1 MKANIIKIASIV
13 FSVFVLSSC
22 SPCGEP
28 SGQNE
33 YRIENFSNI
42 DVQIIRY
49 RKNSNSIDSILLHSM
64 NNFQEIGE
72 VSSSFG
78 DQNHEYISWFD
89 SIKVVY
95 KDSIFVTHN
104 LENTFLLNRN
114 ILGASAWD
122 VTDNSEKDCLNTRT
136 FRFNLGDGTFE
147 EAKLKGKEI

>member
-1 MKANIIKIASIV
+1 MKLSVLKITSI
-13 FSVFVLSSC
+13 FFGLFILSCC

-28 SGQNE
+28 SGQNK
-33 YRIENFSNI
+33 YLLDNQLDF
-42 DVQIIRY
+42 DVRIIRY
-49 RKNSNSIDSILLHSM
+49 RKNSNSIDSILLPSL
-64 NNFQEIGE
+64 NSNSEIGE
-72 VSSSFG
+72 SSTFG
-78 DQNHEYISWFD
+78 DKGHEYSYWFD
-89 SIKVVY
+89 SITVVY